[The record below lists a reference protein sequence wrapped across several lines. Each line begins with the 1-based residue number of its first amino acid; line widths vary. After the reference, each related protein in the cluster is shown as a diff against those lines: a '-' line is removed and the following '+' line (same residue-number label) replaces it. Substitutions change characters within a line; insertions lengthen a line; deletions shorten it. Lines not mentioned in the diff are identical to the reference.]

1 MRNMKIEALAK
12 NLPETIDID
21 ITKLKIGQSIRVSE
35 MELSDVTF
43 LNNSND
49 VIVAVKT
56 ARTAIATEEEDDSVE
71 SVDSSGEASNE
82 ENTTSPDSNQSS

>member
-1 MRNMKIEALAK
+1 MRSMKIEAFAK
-12 NLPETIDID
+12 NLPETIQID
-21 ITKLKIGQSIRVSE
+21 ITNLKIGQSIRVSD

-56 ARTAIATEEEDDSVE
+56 ARTAIASEEEDE
-71 SVDSSGEASNE
+71 SIESADSSGEASNE
-82 ENTTSPDSNQSS
+82 ENTTSPESNQPS

>member
-1 MRNMKIEALAK
+1 MRSMKIEAFPK
-12 NLPETIDID
+12 NLPETIEID
-21 ITKLKIGQSIRVSE
+21 ITNLKIGQSIRVSD

-56 ARTAIATEEEDDSVE
+56 ARTAIASQQEDE
-71 SVDSSGEASNE
+71 SIESDDSSGEASNE
-82 ENTTSPDSNQSS
+82 ENTKSPESNQSS